1 MPLKNTLTHTNPYT
15 TSLSQLSQL
24 YTHPMQQVST
34 QRLHQ
39 FFSSISLSKATPD
52 TTLIGV
58 LTAYKQD
65 DNGLPQPL
73 LIAYDIPSDKL
84 PSAYEIIDQYK
95 SVILFE
101 ITNVSAWKNLS
112 SYFNDIFLYGT
123 SSFYEINEIKYLDII
138 NLLLDPANIQSLNE
152 IIGSQFGSEVETD
165 DQWIGNFPILSQ
177 KIQEILDPELQSLIQ
192 SLFPDFVMRYMPF
205 LESFHLLL
213 LANKTSVAM
222 TDLAAYQQFVAD
234 DEYRMWQSF
243 LQAC

>member
-24 YTHPMQQVST
+24 YNHPMLHAST
-34 QRLHQ
+34 RRLHQ
-39 FFSSISLSKATPD
+39 FFSSISLSEATPD

-65 DNGLPQPL
+65 ADEQPQSL

-84 PSAYEIIDQYK
+84 QSAYEIIDQYK
-95 SVILFE
+95 SVVLFE

-112 SYFNDIFLYGT
+112 SYFNNIHDYDT
-123 SSFYEINEIKYLDII
+123 TDFYKIEYLDII
-138 NLLLDPANIQSLNE
+138 NLLLDPSNVQSLNE
-152 IIGSQFGSEVETD
+152 IIGSQFGSEVESD

-177 KIQEILDPELQSLIQ
+177 KIQEISKPELQSQ
-192 SLFPDFVMRYMPF
+192 FPDFMMEFMPF

-213 LANKTSVAM
+213 LADKASVAI
-222 TDLAAYQQFVAD
+222 TDLKAYQQFVAD